1 MAMVIFTRNLQRHVA
16 CPPTAASGRTVGEVL
31 EAVFSANPTARG
43 YVLDDQGMLRKHM
56 VVFVDGR
63 MIEDRQTLSDPVGPA
78 GEISLTSGSAG

>member
-1 MAMVIFTRNLQRHVA
+1 MVIFTRNLQRHVV

-31 EAVFSANPTARG
+31 EAVFSANPRARG

-63 MIEDRQTLSDPVGPA
+63 MIEDRQKLSDPVGPA
-78 GEISLTSGSAG
+78 GEIYVMQALSGG